1 MYPASYGIKKRQM
14 KFWSNLEESI
24 SGNSHLNT
32 LIKKAKEMRLPYV
45 MYYMNLQAK
54 YGSAKKS
61 ENTLQTE
68 FLSHIQQKIKESYDI
83 DNNSK
88 LGTYYQVNPDLQKP
102 SYPDDV
108 FELHRIH
115 ITRFRSGSHNLL
127 IEAGRFSSPRIPREF
142 RICICGNRV
151 QTLQHVL
158 LECAI
163 IAQEKDSF
171 NITFTTVSDFF
182 MWNKVHEYLLI
193 LSKVLKIEL

>member
-1 MYPASYGIKKRQM
+1 
-14 KFWSNLEESI
+14 
-24 SGNSHLNT
+24 
-32 LIKKAKEMRLPYV
+32 MRLPYV

-54 YGSAKKS
+54 YGSEKNC
-61 ENTLQTE
+61 ENSLQTE
-68 FLSHIQQKIKESYDI
+68 FLYRIQQNIKESYDN

-142 RICICGNRV
+142 RICICGNGV
-151 QTLQHVL
+151 QTIRHVL
-158 LECAI
+158 LECPI
-163 IAQEKDSF
+163 IAKEKDSF
-171 NITFTTVSDFF
+171 NITFTTMSDLFR
-182 MWNKVHEYLLI
+182 WNKLHEYLLTI
-193 LSKVLKIEL
+193 SKVLKIEL